1 MSSIG
6 SLEKEIIALKSRNAR
21 VEKEKT
27 WETSWQ
33 RKLGII
39 VTTYFVMILVF

>member
-1 MSSIG
+1 MSS
-6 SLEKEIIALKSRNAR
+6 LENIQAEIDAIKGRNAR
-21 VEKEKT
+21 VEQEKS